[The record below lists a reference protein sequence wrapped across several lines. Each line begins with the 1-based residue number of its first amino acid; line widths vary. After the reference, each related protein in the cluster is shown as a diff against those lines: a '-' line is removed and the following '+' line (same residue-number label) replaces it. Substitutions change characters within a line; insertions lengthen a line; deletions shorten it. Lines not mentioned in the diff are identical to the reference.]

1 MDIQKPSS
9 SNSLTPRDWVARGF
23 YVALGVALLYVFA
36 TAVHEFGMAV
46 LAVATPF
53 VVGVGI
59 AVLIDPLI
67 RRVERYHMRRSFA
80 VLVVFGGF
88 LMLVV
93 GTAYATIPALINQAG
108 EFATEG
114 PTSVAKLKSS
124 VDKYLAKHH
133 KLGPIKLPKNSD
145 TILSKVTETASE
157 GIQKSAGNI
166 AEVLIGSASVIFQA
180 VVSIIITFYVLMDY
194 DRLRSRFFFMVP
206 AKYRGYVRSLSGDV
220 GGVFAQ
226 YVRGLVLECTIFGI
240 CIVILLEGLAF
251 IHPKLMDSALLVGA
265 LAGILYAVPYL
276 GALVITLLCFLV
288 SFAAGGFWFGVGAA
302 FVSFLI
308 NQAFDYIVTPRVIGA
323 GVGLHPI
330 AALFALA
337 LGGEMF
343 HNVWGLILSVP
354 VAGSIQVIIYR
365 LFPKLCQPTPQ
376 DILDE
381 GGVTDMDPDIPR
393 IPTGGAIETAD

>member
-1 MDIQKPSS
+1 LDTQKSS
-9 SNSLTPRDWVARGF
+9 SSSTLNPRDWVARGF
-23 YVALGVALLYVFA
+23 YVALGVALLYVLA
-36 TAVHEFGMAV
+36 TVVHEFGMAV

-53 VVGVGI
+53 VVGIGI

-67 RRVERYHMRRSFA
+67 RRVERYQMRRSFA
-80 VLVVFGGF
+80 VLVVFGAF
-88 LMLVV
+88 LMIVV

-108 EFATEG
+108 DFATEG
-114 PTSVAKLKSS
+114 PTSVAKLKTS
-124 VDKYLAKHH
+124 VDKYLAKHQ

-145 TILSKVTETASE
+145 TLLSKISDTASE

-166 AEVLIGSASVIFQA
+166 AEVLIGSASVIVQA

-194 DRLRSRFFFMVP
+194 DRLRSRFFFLVP
-206 AKYRGYVRSLSGDV
+206 AQYRGYVRSLSGDV

-240 CIVILLEGLAF
+240 CIVIMLEALAF
-251 IHPKLMDSALLVGA
+251 VHPKLMDSALLVGA

-288 SFAAGGFWFGVGAA
+288 SFAAGGFWFGIGAA
-302 FVSFLI
+302 VASFVI
-308 NQAFDYIVTPRVIGA
+308 NQAFDYIVTPKVIGA

-337 LGGEMF
+337 MGGEMF

-354 VAGSIQVIIYR
+354 VAGSIQVIFYR
-365 LFPKLCQPTPQ
+365 LFPKLCEPTPKS
-376 DILDE
+376 ILEME
-381 GGVTDMDPDIPR
+381 GVEDDDPDIPR
-393 IPTGGAIETAD
+393 IPTGGAVKPAD

>member
-1 MDIQKPSS
+1 M
-9 SNSLTPRDWVARGF
+9 ARGF
-23 YVALGVALLYVFA
+23 YVAFGVALLYVFA
-36 TAVHEFGMAV
+36 TALRDFGMAV

-53 VVGVGI
+53 VAGAGV

-80 VLVVFGGF
+80 VLVVFGSF
-88 LMLVV
+88 LMIVV

-114 PTSVAKLKSS
+114 PASVASLKTG
-124 VDKYLAKHH
+124 VDKYLAKHQ
-133 KLGPIKLPKNSD
+133 KIGPIKLPKNSD
-145 TILSKVTETASE
+145 TILSKMTETASE
-157 GIQKSAGNI
+157 AIQKSAGNI

-194 DRLRSRFFFMVP
+194 DRLRSRFFFLVP
-206 AKYRGYVRSLSGDV
+206 AQYRSYVRSLSRDV

-240 CIVILLEGLAF
+240 CIVIVLEALAF

-265 LAGILYAVPYL
+265 LAGVLYAVPYL
-276 GALVITLLCFLV
+276 GALTITLLCFLV
-288 SFAAGGFWFGVGAA
+288 SFAAGGFWFGVVAA
-302 FVSFLI
+302 VLSFVI
-308 NQAFDYIVTPRVIGA
+308 NQAFDYIVTPKVIGA

-337 LGGEMF
+337 MGGEMF

-354 VAGSIQVIIYR
+354 VAGSVQVIFYR
-365 LFPKLCQPTPQ
+365 LFPKLCAPTPQ
-376 DILDE
+376 AILDE
-381 GGVTDMDPDIPR
+381 VGVDDNDPDIPR
-393 IPTGGAIETAD
+393 IPTGGPTEAVE

>member
-1 MDIQKPSS
+1 MDTQKPSS
-9 SNSLTPRDWVARGF
+9 SNSLNPRDWVARGF
-23 YVALGVALLYVFA
+23 YVALGVALVYVLA
-36 TAVHEFGMAV
+36 NVVREFGMAA

-53 VVGVGI
+53 VVGVSI

-67 RRVERYHMRRSFA
+67 RRVERYQMRRSFA
-80 VLVVFGGF
+80 VLVVFGTF
-88 LMLVV
+88 LTIVV

-108 EFATEG
+108 EFATQG

-124 VDKYLAKHH
+124 VDKYLSKHH

-145 TILSKVTETASE
+145 TILSKATDSASE

-194 DRLRSRFFFMVP
+194 DRLRSRFFFIVP
-206 AKYRGYVRSLSGDV
+206 GRYRGYVRSLTRDV

-251 IHPKLMDSALLVGA
+251 LHPKLMDSALLVGA

-288 SFAAGGFWFGVGAA
+288 SFAAGGFWFGVGTAVA
-302 FVSFLI
+302 SFII
-308 NQAFDYIVTPRVIGA
+308 NQAFDYIVTPKVIGA

-354 VAGSIQVIIYR
+354 VAGSIQVIFYR
-365 LFPKLCQPTPQ
+365 LFPKLCEPTPK
-376 DILDE
+376 DILE
-381 GGVTDMDPDIPR
+381 EEGVTADDPVIPR
-393 IPTGGAIETAD
+393 IPTGGPIKEAD